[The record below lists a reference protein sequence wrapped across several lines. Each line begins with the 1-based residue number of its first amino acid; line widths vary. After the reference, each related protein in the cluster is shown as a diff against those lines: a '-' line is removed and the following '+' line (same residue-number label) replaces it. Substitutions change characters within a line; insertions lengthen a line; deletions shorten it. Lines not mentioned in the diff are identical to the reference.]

1 METPMMINLTNTNF
15 SLTSVYKTN
24 GELKFVN
31 LKSEDFLGRFT
42 ILIIMDNM
50 LTKME
55 IDEWKDF
62 SNHADEFK
70 LAGANVLG
78 VCTYCHISMKAI
90 MTNSFSDFNFPII
103 FDDTNGNFSGSLGV
117 ARVKNA
123 NIGAASALMILDN
136 KGRLVHLTLHDEH
149 TKSNPV
155 KLIELI
161 KPMKSDVGDS
171 AGFLKHLP
179 LYSLA
184 NIDESED
191 HKKKKESEK
200 KDNVAENDTS
210 EEKKGKNKIVMSF
223 SFLNVNFA

>member
-1 METPMMINLTNTNF
+1 METPMMKNLTNTNF

-78 VCTYCHISMKAI
+78 VCTNCHVSMKAI
-90 MTNSFSDFNFPII
+90 SS
-103 FDDTNGNFSGSLGV
+103 
-117 ARVKNA
+117 
-123 NIGAASALMILDN
+123 
-136 KGRLVHLTLHDEH
+136 
-149 TKSNPV
+149 
-155 KLIELI
+155 
-161 KPMKSDVGDS
+161 
-171 AGFLKHLP
+171 
-179 LYSLA
+179 
-184 NIDESED
+184 
-191 HKKKKESEK
+191 
-200 KDNVAENDTS
+200 
-210 EEKKGKNKIVMSF
+210 
-223 SFLNVNFA
+223 